1 MSADDITDSSAS
13 PGATSSANST
23 LHQVARMAGVSPAT
37 VSRYLNGTA
46 KVSMDKRDSIERA
59 ILALNYKPNQV
70 AQSLKMGS
78 SHTIGVLT
86 QSLVSG
92 YFNEAMTGIED
103 VMKGAGYALLIMS
116 GHWRADQEAERV
128 ETLIGRRVDG
138 VVILTGKM
146 ADSQI
151 LDFARRVPIVAFG
164 RQLRSERMLGF
175 SLDNYAGACHAV
187 AHLIEQGHR
196 RIAFIAGPSDH
207 FDAQARLAGY
217 RDTLARHGLAYD
229 DSLVA
234 QGDFQESGGL
244 AAVER
249 MLDGSA
255 RFSALFA
262 ANDLMAF
269 GARLAL
275 YRRGIAV
282 PDEVSIVG
290 FDDVPGSMYTTPPLT
305 TVRQPL
311 YEVGRCIG
319 ANMLGL
325 IRQQTPSVPLPAM
338 SLMVRESVR
347 RMA

>member
-1 MSADDITDSSAS
+1 MSASET
-13 PGATSSANST
+13 PTTNST

-46 KVSMDKRDSIERA
+46 RVSDEKRGSIERA
-59 ILALNYKPNQV
+59 ILELNYKPNQV

-103 VMKGAGYALLIMS
+103 VMKQAGYALLIMS

-138 VVILTGKM
+138 VVILTGNM

-151 LDFARRVPIVAFG
+151 LDFSQRVPIVAFG
-164 RQLRSERMLGF
+164 RQLRSERVLGF

-187 AHLIEQGHR
+187 GHLIEHGHR
-196 RIAFIAGPSDH
+196 RIAFIAGPPDH

-217 RDTLARHGLAYD
+217 RDTLARHGMPLD
-229 DSLVA
+229 EELVA
-234 QGDFQESGGL
+234 QGDFLESGGL

-249 MLDGSA
+249 MLA
-255 RFSALFA
+255 RGTGFSAIFA

-275 YRRGIAV
+275 YRRGIRV
-282 PDEVSIVG
+282 PEDVSIVG

-311 YEVGRCIG
+311 YDVGRCIG

-325 IRQQTPSVPLPAM
+325 IRQQAQSVPLPAM
-338 SLMVRESVR
+338 SLMVRESVQ
-347 RMA
+347 RMR